1 MMKKSSVTLLG
12 AGLVGSLFAV
22 FLAKRGFEVHIFEK
36 RSDPRSSTKDQGRS
50 INLALS
56 HRGWKA
62 LKAVG
67 LEEQVRKLAIP
78 MKGRMIHD
86 HEGNQNL
93 QAYSKEGKSIYSISR
108 LALNKLLIDTADAY
122 DNIHFHFNHNCLAI
136 QEEEITFFHTKK
148 QKIIR
153 VKPNLLIGTD
163 GANSVVRKRINQ
175 LVKAEFEETFLA
187 HGYKELSIP
196 AGKNN
201 NFQLDQNALHI
212 WPRKQFM
219 LIALPNPDKTFTCT
233 LFLAYEGKQSF
244 DQLTTL
250 EAVNAFFEKEFSD
263 VKTLIPD
270 LGKQFFENPTSFLST
285 VKTYPWHY
293 EDKFLI
299 MGDAAHAIVPFYG
312 QGMNAGFE
320 DCTVLAQLLEDYNNN
335 WAKVLPAFSEH
346 RKKDGDAIATLA
358 LNNFV
363 EMRDSV
369 VDPNFLAKKQKIAE
383 LYEQDPK
390 AWMPLYEMVTFS
402 DYSYSEALQKGKE
415 QEQKI
420 LAML

>member
-1 MMKKSSVTLLG
+1 MMKKPSVTLLG

-36 RSDPRSSTKDQGRS
+36 RSDPRTSAKDQGRS

-62 LKAVG
+62 LRAVG
-67 LEEQVRKLAIP
+67 LEEEVRKLAIP

-86 HEGNQNL
+86 HEGAQTF

-108 LALNKLLIDTADAY
+108 LALNTLLIEAADAH
-122 DNIHFHFNHNCLAI
+122 DAIHFHFNHNCLAI
-136 QEEEITFFHTKK
+136 QEDEITFFHTKK

-153 VKPNLLIGTD
+153 VKPQLVIGTD

-175 LVKAEFEETFLA
+175 LVKADFEETFLE

-196 AGKNN
+196 AGENN
-201 NFQLDQNALHI
+201 TFLLDPHALHI

-233 LFLAYEGKQSF
+233 LFLAYEGERSF
-244 DQLTTL
+244 DQLTSV
-250 EAVNAFFEKEFSD
+250 EAVNAFFAQEFSD
-263 VKTLIPD
+263 VHTLIPD
-270 LGKQFFENPTSFLST
+270 LSKQFFENPTSFLST

-320 DCTVLAQLLEDYNNN
+320 DCSVLAELLEEYRND
-335 WAKVLPAFSEH
+335 WSKVLPAFSKH

-369 VDPNFLAKKQKIAE
+369 IDEHFLAKKQKIAE
-383 LYEQDPK
+383 LYEQDPNK
-390 AWMPLYEMVTFS
+390 WMPLYEMVTFS

-420 LAML
+420 VAML